1 MKPAFFSNLSN
12 IWSVHKESRMKVL
25 LLGLVFFCLSAC
37 QAIWRPLK
45 SSIFAKIVG
54 AHAVA
59 NAKLYFLFYL
69 VPLLIFYSFL
79 VDRLKRHQLL
89 YIFSLFHGIGGAV
102 FFAVFSYFPIATI
115 QTTPSLKAFGWLFY
129 FLMES
134 FSAFLSTVFWSFANS
149 INTPEEAQ
157 NTYGFLVMGSKIG
170 GVLAAGTLYLALNN
184 VATSLVPTTS
194 ALLPQSIF
202 AGCLLLFAS
211 IFAVIALIR
220 LVPENQML
228 GYRHEAEE
236 IEDSIDLEEE
246 EIKSISLTKKIIN
259 SSLRIIRSPQVVAGI
274 AISLFAYKLGYVS
287 NLWLPIAGTLLA
299 TLLYE
304 LGVFDGLLN
313 IVKYP
318 YVAGIT
324 SLVLLY
330 EIMIVILDYRVLLT
344 ADAAY
349 STAESLTQYYALQY
363 MCMHGIGLFFVLF
376 GTVPLQRLSNIRVA
390 LFAFPLVSSL
400 LVSATYF
407 WPTPFCFFI
416 TLVLVRA
423 LNYAVNHPTRETL
436 YIPTTKAIRYKA
448 KAWTDAFG
456 SRLAK
461 AAGSLFNIITN
472 SYGTHVVS
480 QLSAVVNAGIISIWL
495 LVASSL
501 GVAFVKTV
509 EEKKLIGEKP
519 KKSKKS

>member
-89 YIFSLFHGIGGAV
+89 YIFSLFHGIGGAL
-102 FFAVFSYFPIATI
+102 FFAIFSYFPIATI
-115 QTTPSLKAFGWLFY
+115 QATPSLKAFGWLFY

-157 NTYGFLVMGSKIG
+157 NTYGFLVMGSKTG
-170 GVLAAGTLYLALNN
+170 GILAAGALYLALNRITSSLTPT
-184 VATSLVPTTS
+184 ATG
-194 ALLPQSIF
+194 LLPQSIL
-202 AGCLLLFAS
+202 AGCALLFAS
-211 IFAVIALIR
+211 VFAVATLIR
-220 LVPENQML
+220 LVPEHQMV
-228 GYRHEAEE
+228 GYKNESYEE
-236 IEDSIDLEEE
+236 DEEEDSSVSTG
-246 EIKSISLTKKIIN
+246 IK
-259 SSLRIIRSPQVVAGI
+259 GI
-274 AISLFAYKLGYVS
+274 L
-287 NLWLPIAGTLLA
+287 
-299 TLLYE
+299 
-304 LGVFDGLLN
+304 DGLLS

-461 AAGSLFNIITN
+461 AAGSLFNIVTN
-472 SYGTHVVS
+472 SYGTHIVS

-519 KKSKKS
+519 KKLKKS

>member
-12 IWSVHKESRMKVL
+12 IWSVHTESRMKVL
-25 LLGLVFFCLSAC
+25 LLGLIFFCLSAC

-54 AHAVA
+54 AHDVA
-59 NAKLYFLFYL
+59 SAKLYFLFYL
-69 VPLLIFYSFL
+69 IPLLIFYSFL
-79 VDRLKRHQLL
+79 VDRLRRHQLL
-89 YIFSLFHGIGGAV
+89 YAFSLFHGIGGALFFVV
-102 FFAVFSYFPIATI
+102 FTYWPIATI
-115 QTTPSLKAFGWLFY
+115 QKVESLKVFGWIFY

-149 INTPEEAQ
+149 INTPKEAQ
-157 NTYGFLVMGSKIG
+157 STYGFLVMGSKLG
-170 GVLAAGTLYLALNN
+170 GILSAGALYFALNS
-184 VATSLVPTTS
+184 VTSSLAPTTS
-194 ALLPQSIF
+194 TLLPQALF
-202 AGCLLLFAS
+202 AGCILLFAS
-211 IFAVIALIR
+211 IFAVAALIR
-220 LVPENQML
+220 LVPEHQMV
-228 GYRHEAEE
+228 GYQNESTDE
-236 IEDSIDLEEE
+236 EDSEENTP
-246 EIKSISLTKKIIN
+246 KT
-259 SSLRIIRSPQVVAGI
+259 GI
-274 AISLFAYKLGYVS
+274 HGIL
-287 NLWLPIAGTLLA
+287 
-299 TLLYE
+299 
-304 LGVFDGLLN
+304 DGLLS

-461 AAGSLFNIITN
+461 AAGSVFNIITN
-472 SYGTHVVS
+472 SYGTLVVS
-480 QLSAVVNAGIISIWL
+480 QLSAVVNAGIIGIWL
-495 LVASSL
+495 FVASSL

-509 EEKKLIGEKP
+509 EEKKIIGEKP
-519 KKSKKS
+519 KKIKKP

>member
-1 MKPAFFSNLSN
+1 MKTAFFSGLSN
-12 IWSVHKESRMKVL
+12 LWSVNKESRTKVV
-25 LLGLVFFCLSAC
+25 LLGLVFFFLSAC

-54 AHAVA
+54 AQAVA
-59 NAKLYFLFYL
+59 SAKLYFLFYL
-69 VPLLIFYSFL
+69 IPLLIFYSYL
-79 VDRLKRHQLL
+79 VDRLRRHQLL
-89 YIFSLFHGIGGAV
+89 YAFSLFHGLAGA
-102 FFAVFSYFPIATI
+102 FFFILFSYYPVATI
-115 QTTPSLKAFGWLFY
+115 QNTKALHFCGWFFY

-149 INTPEEAQ
+149 INTPKEAQ
-157 NTYGFLVMGSKIG
+157 NTYGFLVLGSKLG
-170 GVLAAGTLYLALNN
+170 GILSAGTLYLALSHFSSSTLTQS
-184 VATSLVPTTS
+184 ASLLLPR
-194 ALLPQSIF
+194 ALL
-202 AGCLLLFAS
+202 AGCLLLFSS
-211 IFAVIALIR
+211 IFVVYALIR
-220 LVPENQML
+220 LVPQEQMK
-228 GYRHEAEE
+228 GYQNEHEDDEDEE
-236 IEDSIDLEEE
+236 APPI
-246 EIKSISLTKKIIN
+246 TGV
-259 SSLRIIRSPQVVAGI
+259 RGI
-274 AISLFAYKLGYVS
+274 L
-287 NLWLPIAGTLLA
+287 
-299 TLLYE
+299 
-304 LGVFDGLLN
+304 DGLFS
-313 IVKYP
+313 IIKYP

-349 STAESLTQYYALQY
+349 ETAEALTQYYALQY

-407 WPTPFCFFI
+407 WPTPMCFFI

-436 YIPTTKAIRYKA
+436 YIPTTKAIRFKA

-461 AAGSLFNIITN
+461 AAGSLFNLITS
-472 SYGTHVVS
+472 SYGVVVIS
-480 QLSAVVNAGIISIWL
+480 QLSAVVNAVIIGIWL
-495 LVASSL
+495 CVASSL
-501 GVAFVKTV
+501 GVAFVRTV

-519 KKSKKS
+519 KKTKSL

>member
-1 MKPAFFSNLSN
+1 MKPAFFSNLAN
-12 IWSVHKESRMKVL
+12 IWSVNKESRMKVV
-25 LLGLVFFCLSAC
+25 LLGIVFFCLSAC

-59 NAKLYFLFYL
+59 SAKLYFLFYL
-69 VPLLIFYSFL
+69 IPLLVFYSFL
-79 VDRLKRHQLL
+79 VDRLRRHQLL
-89 YIFSLFHGIGGAV
+89 YAFSLFHGVGGAL
-102 FFAVFSYFPIATI
+102 FFAIFTYFPIATI
-115 QTTPSLKAFGWLFY
+115 QTTASLKALGWFFY

-149 INTPEEAQ
+149 INTPQEAQ

-170 GVLAAGTLYLALNN
+170 GIIAAGLLYLALNSA
-184 VATSLVPTTS
+184 ATNLIQAHGSSLLAQ
-194 ALLPQSIF
+194 ALF
-202 AGCLLLFAS
+202 AGCILLFAS
-211 IFAVIALIR
+211 IFAVYWLVR
-220 LVPENQML
+220 LVPEHQMV
-228 GYRHEAEE
+228 GYKQESTDE
-236 IEDSIDLEEE
+236 EDSEEATPATG
-246 EIKSISLTKKIIN
+246 LH
-259 SSLRIIRSPQVVAGI
+259 GI
-274 AISLFAYKLGYVS
+274 M
-287 NLWLPIAGTLLA
+287 
-299 TLLYE
+299 
-304 LGVFDGLLN
+304 DGLLS

-436 YIPTTKAIRYKA
+436 YIPTTKAIRFKA

-461 AAGSLFNIITN
+461 AAGSVFNLITS
-472 SYGTHVVS
+472 SYGTLIVS
-480 QLSAVVNAGIISIWL
+480 QLSAVVNAVIIGIWL
-495 LVASSL
+495 FVASSL

-519 KKSKKS
+519 KKQKKS

>member
-1 MKPAFFSNLSN
+1 MKPAFFSNLAT
-12 IWSVHKESRMKVL
+12 IWSVHKESRMKVF

-69 VPLLIFYSFL
+69 IPLLVFYSFL
-79 VDRLKRHQLL
+79 VDRLRRHQLL
-89 YIFSLFHGIGGAV
+89 YAFSLFHGIGGAL
-102 FFAVFSYFPIATI
+102 FFGIFTYWPIATI
-115 QTTPSLKAFGWLFY
+115 QKVEYLKVFGWFFY

-149 INTPEEAQ
+149 INTPNEAQ
-157 NTYGFLVMGSKIG
+157 STYGFLVMGSKVG
-170 GVLAAGTLYLALNN
+170 GILSAGLLYFALNRLSE
-184 VATSLVPTTS
+184 SLAPTTS
-194 ALLPQSIF
+194 TLLPQ
-202 AGCLLLFAS
+202 ALLVGCLLLFAS
-211 IFAVIALIR
+211 IFAVAALVRI
-220 LVPENQML
+220 VPEHQMQ
-228 GYRHEAEE
+228 GYKNEYENS
-236 IEDSIDLEEE
+236 DEEE
-246 EIKSISLTKKIIN
+246 SEEN
-259 SSLRIIRSPQVVAGI
+259 SSQPGI
-274 AISLFAYKLGYVS
+274 DGIL
-287 NLWLPIAGTLLA
+287 
-299 TLLYE
+299 
-304 LGVFDGLLN
+304 DGLLS
-313 IVKYP
+313 IIKYP

-363 MCMHGIGLFFVLF
+363 MCMHGIGLLFVLF

-390 LFAFPLVSSL
+390 LFAFPLISSL

-461 AAGSLFNIITN
+461 AAGSIFNIITN
-472 SYGTHVVS
+472 SYGTLVVS
-480 QLSAVVNAGIISIWL
+480 QLSAVVNAGIIGIWL
-495 LVASSL
+495 FVASSL

-519 KKSKKS
+519 KKQKRS